1 MQRYNISKHHSFY
14 CIGLSYEKA
23 NAEIRG
29 RFSLTESARQDLLK
43 EASADGIDEI
53 IVISTCNRTEIYG
66 FAAHPFELIKLLCK
80 HSNGTVEEFEK
91 VASIYKN
98 NDAIDHMFRVG
109 TGLESQIL
117 GDFEIIGQLKHATVT
132 SKKHNLLNHFLERLV
147 NAVIQASKRIKTE
160 TKISSGATSVSFASV
175 QYILNEVENGAG
187 TELFLYPLLYGV
199 VCKNIDLTNLCFS
212 KPLLGS
218 GVRKWQFQPQKNRA
232 FFHEE

>member
-1 MQRYNISKHHSFY
+1 MLLNDHVTIISVANTDLLFMNGEQIKNALNNERLAAE
-14 CIGLSYEKA
+14 IGKKA

-109 TGLESQIL
+109 TGLESQI
-117 GDFEIIGQLKHATVT
+117 
-132 SKKHNLLNHFLERLV
+132 
-147 NAVIQASKRIKTE
+147 
-160 TKISSGATSVSFASV
+160 
-175 QYILNEVENGAG
+175 
-187 TELFLYPLLYGV
+187 
-199 VCKNIDLTNLCFS
+199 
-212 KPLLGS
+212 
-218 GVRKWQFQPQKNRA
+218 
-232 FFHEE
+232 